1 MQGKQLMNKSRVEW
15 VKLLAVALLSGLVFA
30 SAIGVV
36 YYKHQSR
43 QLFTKL
49 QNLQQDIESLQV
61 EWSQLLLEQGTW
73 AADARV
79 EHVARERLQMHLPE
93 PREVVVIK
101 E

>member
-1 MQGKQLMNKSRVEW
+1 MLQWRWIEILGTL
-15 VKLLAVALLSGLVFA
+15 LLSGLLFI

-36 YYKHQSR
+36 YQKHQSR

-49 QNLQQDIESLQV
+49 QYLQQEIESLQV

-73 AADARV
+73 AADSRV
-79 EHVARERLQMHLPE
+79 VRHGKESLKMTLPE
-93 PREVVVIK
+93 PNEVVVIT